1 MSHQPLA
8 NPSIV
13 LREEFD
19 DYALLYNP
27 DKTEVFCL
35 NPVGV
40 FLWKRL
46 DGRHS
51 IEDLLKEL
59 RSGCKDLPEAAGED
73 LKAFIDDLSQRGL
86 INASAGQGV

>member
-1 MSHQPLA
+1 MSYKPVA
-8 NPSIV
+8 NHSVV

-19 DYALLYNP
+19 DSALLYDP
-27 DKTEVFCL
+27 DRLQVYCL

-51 IEDLLKEL
+51 VEDILAEL
-59 RSGCKDLPEAAGED
+59 QSGCNNVPALADEHLRE
-73 LKAFIDDLSQRGL
+73 FIGVLAKRGL
-86 INASAGQGV
+86 ISADESRGA

>member
-1 MSHQPLA
+1 MSCKPTA
-8 NPSIV
+8 NPSVV

-19 DYALLYNP
+19 DYALLYDP
-27 DKTEVFCL
+27 DRIEVFCL

-51 IEDLLKEL
+51 TEDILGEL
-59 RSGCKDLPEAAGED
+59 RSGCNNVPPEADEHLREFIGD
-73 LKAFIDDLSQRGL
+73 LAKHGL
-86 INASAGQGV
+86 ISADESQGA